1 MVYDMSLENE
11 NKQVVDC
18 DFIYRIGFW
27 SGVLAFVATVTYC
40 TVQLMQMYGAFTYP
54 TDEKLI
60 YGSSLCIV
68 IPFVIEILALHYI
81 VQGKKRFFSHAAL
94 TFTTLYAVFGTA
106 NYVVQLATVIPASL
120 EGRLKEVRILQQTPH
135 SLFWDFDAIGYI
147 FMGMACLAIIPLF
160 EKKGFQ
166 KWVRL
171 SFIANACVTPLI
183 AIVYFYPV
191 YSYKLLVLGFPWAIT
206 APLCMIMLAFFFKKN
221 IGLGRKQE
229 GRSASKSACHPEAS
243 GTSSG
248 NSKNKI
254 NADKLVT
261 NEF

>member
-1 MVYDMSLENE
+1 MDS
-11 NKQVVDC
+11 

-68 IPFVIEILALHYI
+68 IPFVIQILALHYT
-81 VQGKKRFFSHAAL
+81 VQDEKRFFSHAAL
-94 TFTTLYAVFGTA
+94 TFTTLYAVFVTA
-106 NYVVQLATVIPASL
+106 NYVVQLFTVIPASL
-120 EGRLKEVRILQQTPH
+120 EGRLKDVRILQQTPH
-135 SLFWDFDAIGYI
+135 SLFWDFDALGYI
-147 FMGMACLAIIPLF
+147 FMGLACLAAIPLF
-160 EKKGFQ
+160 EKKGLQ

-191 YSYKLLVLGFPWAIT
+191 YSYSLLVLGFPWAIT
-206 APLCMIMLAFFFKKN
+206 APSCMIMLALFFKKN
-221 IGLGRKQE
+221 IGFSKKQE
-229 GRSASKSACHPEAS
+229 GRSSSNLASHPDP
-243 GTSSG
+243 GTTSLTHLE
-248 NSKNKI
+248 NKLKTE
-254 NADKLVT
+254 KLVID
-261 NEF
+261 EF